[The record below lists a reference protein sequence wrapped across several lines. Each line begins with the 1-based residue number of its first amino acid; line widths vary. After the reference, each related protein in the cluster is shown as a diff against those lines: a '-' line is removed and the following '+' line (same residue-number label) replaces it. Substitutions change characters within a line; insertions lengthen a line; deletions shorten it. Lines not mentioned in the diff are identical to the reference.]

1 MELAAPRH
9 PPCDPLFRVRPRPE
23 LHDVLVSNLRLS
35 STSVSR
41 NGSVT
46 ASVDVAK
53 TGARK
58 GDEVV
63 QLYINDPALVRR

>member
-1 MELAAPRH
+1 
-9 PPCDPLFRVRPRPE
+9 
-23 LHDVLVSNLRLS
+23 
-35 STSVSR
+35 VSR

-58 GDEVV
+58 GDEVE